1 MSSFNVI
8 KTLMIY
14 THVMINAMSLQPP
27 ADFRIEAATER
38 DVPVILGMIK
48 ALAEYERLSHKVVA
62 TEEALRTSLF
72 GPRPAAEV
80 VIARAGEEAAGFA
93 VFFPVFSTFAGQPGL
108 YLEDLF
114 VEPRWRRRGLGRR
127 LLAYVAGVATARGCA
142 WLDWSVL
149 DWNEPAIRFYRGIG
163 AEPVREWSVFR
174 LTGDALRR
182 LAEKD
187 EG

>member
-1 MSSFNVI
+1 MS
-8 KTLMIY
+8 
-14 THVMINAMSLQPP
+14 QPLP
-27 ADFRIEAATER
+27 PDFRIEAATDH

-62 TEEALRTSLF
+62 TEEALRASLF

-80 VIARAGEEAAGFA
+80 VVAYAGNEPAGFA
-93 VFFPVFSTFAGQPGL
+93 VFFPTFSTFLGQPGL

-114 VEPRWRRRGLGRR
+114 VEPAWRRRGLGRR

-142 WLDWSVL
+142 RLDWSVL
-149 DWNEPAIRFYRGIG
+149 DWNEPAIRFYRGID

-174 LTGDALRR
+174 LTGDALAR
-182 LAEKD
+182 LADRD